1 MNINIGDT
9 ASITKVITQKDVEIF
24 AQISD
29 DLNPVHLDDSFAAKT
44 IFGKRIAHGMLV
56 GGLISGV
63 IGTKLPGRGSIYL
76 SQIMR
81 FKKPVYFE
89 DTITAVVKVI
99 DIREDKP
106 IITLNTQCINQ
117 NQEVVIEGEAVV
129 MLPAE

>member
-117 NQEVVIEGEAVV
+117 NQDVVIEGEAVV